1 MPVPESIKKTISQGL
16 NDVNVPIRLA
26 YIMEDPDFQTTN
38 SSDLLWGDKLSK
50 IRRMNLII
58 LTDNGEEAMNNVLV
72 FHNDGTSFTK
82 LPEDGKKTLAI
93 VAMIGKNKQAEACVV
108 IAFINPDFYEEV
120 YKKSNVTSVTKP
132 TSSARS
138 VSSGR

>member
-1 MPVPESIKKTISQGL
+1 MPVPESIKKTINQGL
-16 NDVNVPIRLA
+16 NDINVPIRLA
-26 YIMEDPDFQTTN
+26 YIEEDPDFQTNT
-38 SSDLLWGDKLSK
+38 STDWGDKLTK

-72 FHNDGTSFTK
+72 FNSDGSSLTP
-82 LPEDGKKTLAI
+82 LPKNGKKTLAI

-120 YKKSNVTSVTKP
+120 YTKTTIKGNVKP
-132 TSSARS
+132 STTAKS
-138 VSSGR
+138 VSNGG